1 MVLCFSCNEE
11 DSTLKFEKDY
21 YEVQLLD
28 QPQYIEFNTTSN
40 DLDVIVENR
49 ELLNVEIDGNKLKLY
64 AKSKG
69 ETTITVKNN
78 YDKAQIIVRIV
89 DSYLSFHIGEPV
101 NIDGKFIKYDRL
113 FLINNSNRDFYVLN
127 DSFEI
132 KIYGT
137 YLFNWKNEKLY
148 LSLMYDSREDVYDIS
163 GSSHELKYNIFPIY
177 LNLTRAA
184 TPITMRAVDITSGVI
199 NYFILDKC
207 EFPYNMLR

>member
-1 MVLCFSCNEE
+1 MVLCLSCSEE
-11 DSTLKFEKDY
+11 DSTLNFEKDY

-28 QPQYIEFNTTSN
+28 QPQYIEFHTTSN
-40 DLDVIVENR
+40 DLEVIVENR

-78 YDKAQIIVRIV
+78 YDKVQIIVRIV

-101 NIDGKFIKYDRL
+101 SIDGKFAKHDRL

-127 DSFEI
+127 DFFEI

-148 LSLMYDSREDVYDIS
+148 LSLMYDSKEDVYDIS
-163 GSSHELKYNIFPIY
+163 GSSYELKYNIFPIY
-177 LNLTRAA
+177 LNLTRGAM
-184 TPITMRAVDITSGVI
+184 PIIMKAEDITSDVI

-207 EFPYNMLR
+207 DFPYNILR